1 MTTIKFIY
9 HYIKEDIARF
19 VGVVCAVIAYVF
31 LMLLSPLMLGFIV
44 DNVIHGL
51 PLENP
56 VMSFIVSNLG
66 GFDLYKENLWL
77 CCVLLVVV
85 SIITGLGMFFRGRGN
100 AYVSENMA
108 RRLRNDLYSHLQLL
122 PYAYHVS
129 AKTGDLIQ
137 RCTSDVDVIRRF
149 FAGQASE
156 IVYCISTAFIA
167 IMILFSI
174 YPPLALCAVISM
186 PILVVFAYF
195 FFKKM
200 QAVFRKSD
208 EAEGAVSTC
217 VQENLSGVRVVK
229 AFHQERNEIE
239 RFDVKNREF
248 TDYTFD
254 MIKLLGLY
262 WSVSDLICLLQI
274 LAVLLLGV
282 YFTIHGSLSLGN
294 FVVFVSYEGMI
305 LWPVRNL
312 GRILADVGK
321 VSVSVSR
328 LREILEE
335 KDEDMESG
343 TEIEIHGNISF
354 KDVYFAYDEFTPV
367 LKGISFDVKAGE
379 TVAIMGPT
387 GSGKSSLIHLLTR
400 LYEYEGSIKIDGV
413 ELNTINKASCRRQVG
428 IVLQEPF
435 LFSKTIK
442 ENIMIANKAASDKEV
457 FNAARVA
464 SVHEVIKEFD
474 LGYDTEVGEKGV
486 TLSGGQKQRIA
497 IARTILNNCPIM
509 IFDDSLSAVDTDT
522 DASIR
527 EELKNLATK
536 TTMFIITH
544 RVTSAMNA
552 NKIIVLE
559 DGVISQ
565 MGTHEELIKQDG
577 LYARIASIQ
586 QNIREGDER
595 DE

>member
-9 HYIKEDIARF
+9 HYIKEDIGRF

-31 LMLLSPLMLGFIV
+31 LMLLSPLMMGFIV

-51 PLENP
+51 PVEKPIML
-56 VMSFIVSNLG
+56 FITTMASGVEI
-66 GFDLYKENLWL
+66 FRENLWL
-77 CCVLLVVV
+77 CCLLLV
-85 SIITGLGMFFRGRGN
+85 IISVFAGLGMYIRGRGN
-100 AYVSENMA
+100 AYVSNNMA
-108 RRLRNDLYSHLQLL
+108 TRLRNDLYSHLQIL
-122 PYAYHVS
+122 PYSYHVS

-137 RCTSDVDVIRRF
+137 RCTSDVEVIRRF
-149 FAGQASE
+149 FASQASE
-156 IVYCISTAFIA
+156 IVYCISTAVIA
-167 IMILFSI
+167 ILILFSI
-174 YPPLALCAVISM
+174 YPPLALCSVVSM
-186 PILVVFAYF
+186 PFLIAFAYF

-200 QAVFRKSD
+200 QEVFRKSD

-239 RFDVKNREF
+239 KFDIKNREF

-254 MIKLLGLY
+254 MIKWLGLY
-262 WSVSDLICLLQI
+262 WSMSDLLCLIQI

-282 YFTIHGSLSLGN
+282 YFTIHSNLTVGD

-321 VSVSVSR
+321 VSVSISR
-328 LREILEE
+328 LKEILDE
-335 KDEDMESG
+335 KAEDMNIGESVK
-343 TEIEIHGNISF
+343 IKGNVSF
-354 KDVYFAYDEFTPV
+354 KDVYFSYDEFTPV
-367 LKGISFDVKAGE
+367 LKGVSFDVKAGE
-379 TVAIMGPT
+379 TIAIMGPT

-400 LYEYEGSIKIDGV
+400 LYEYEGSIKLDGI
-413 ELNTINKASCRRQVG
+413 ELNTINKACCRSQVG

-442 ENIMIANKAASDKEV
+442 ENIMIANKNASDKEV
-457 FNAARVA
+457 FNAARIA
-464 SVHEVIKEFD
+464 SVHDVINEFD
-474 LGYDTEVGEKGV
+474 KGYDTEVGERGV

-522 DASIR
+522 DAAIR
-527 EELKNLATK
+527 EELKKLASK

-552 NKIIVLE
+552 DKIIVLE

-565 MGTHEELIKQDG
+565 EGTHEELLAQDG
-577 LYARIASIQ
+577 LYSRIASIQ
-586 QNIREGDER
+586 QNIKKGDEIY
-595 DE
+595 E